1 MFVTLYETVEV
12 HFCLL
17 GTNRFHVKVK
27 NERFTAAGL
36 YIVRTLNM
44 KMVQYVKHCTEK
56 RAARAARSFFLIQP
70 INLLIVESSW
80 ALPSSGLELHND
92 PSDWRR
98 LVGNFVSRTI
108 SDRSV
113 NQWTSFYSI
122 SYVSCLIFIGSCRLQ
137 KGKLLHI

>member
-17 GTNRFHVKVK
+17 GTNGFHVKVK

-44 KMVQYVKHCTEK
+44 KMVHYVKHCTKK

-70 INLLIVESSW
+70 I
-80 ALPSSGLELHND
+80 
-92 PSDWRR
+92 
-98 LVGNFVSRTI
+98 
-108 SDRSV
+108 
-113 NQWTSFYSI
+113 
-122 SYVSCLIFIGSCRLQ
+122 
-137 KGKLLHI
+137 K